1 MDIAQARFNMV
12 EQQVRP
18 WEVLHQD
25 ILDLM
30 LELPREIFV
39 NPLYKNLAYVDA
51 ALPLS
56 YGETMLMPKLV
67 GRLLQN
73 LSLKSNETVLEV
85 GTGSGYLTALLAKS
99 AKQVC
104 SLDRIAE
111 FSQQAAVRLQQLN
124 ISNVMFETADI
135 FKQLPSP
142 QSYDVIVLTGSVETL
157 SRELEEALKI
167 GGRLF
172 AVIGCLPVMQAILLT
187 RVTETQWASEYLF
200 ETDIPS
206 LVGMPSSNSFVF

>member
-25 ILDLM
+25 VLDLM

-39 NPLYKNLAYVDA
+39 NPLHKNLAYADT
-51 ALPLS
+51 ALPLGK
-56 YGETMLMPKLV
+56 GEVMLMPKLA

-73 LSLKSNETVLEV
+73 LSLKPSDSVLEV

-99 AKQVC
+99 AKQVR

-111 FSQQAAVRLQQLN
+111 FSQQAAQRLQQLN
-124 ISNVMFETADI
+124 ISNVAFETADI

-142 QSYDVIVLTGSVETL
+142 QSYDAIVLTGSIETL
-157 SRELEEALKI
+157 PRELEEALKI

-172 AVIGCLPVMQAILLT
+172 AVIGRLPVMQAILIT
-187 RVTETQWASEYLF
+187 RVSETQWTSEYLF

-206 LVGMPSSNSFVF
+206 LIGMQPSNSFVF

>member
-25 ILDLM
+25 VLDLM

-39 NPLYKNLAYVDA
+39 NPLHKNLAYADT
-51 ALPLS
+51 ALPLGK
-56 YGETMLMPKLV
+56 GEVMLMPKLA

-73 LSLKSNETVLEV
+73 LSLKPSDSVLEV

-99 AKQVC
+99 AKQVR

-111 FSQQAAVRLQQLN
+111 FSQQAAQRLQQLN
-124 ISNVMFETADI
+124 ISNVTFETADI

-142 QSYDVIVLTGSVETL
+142 QSYDAIVLTGSIETL
-157 SRELEEALKI
+157 PRELEEALKI

-172 AVIGCLPVMQAILLT
+172 AVIGRLPVMQAILIT
-187 RVTETQWASEYLF
+187 RVSETQWTSEYLF

-206 LVGMPSSNSFVF
+206 LIGMQPSNSFVF

>member
-18 WEVLHQD
+18 WEVLNQD
-25 ILDLM
+25 VLDLM
-30 LELPREIFV
+30 LELPREMFV
-39 NPLYKNLAYVDA
+39 NPLHKNLAYADV
-51 ALPLS
+51 ALPLGH
-56 YGETMLMPKLV
+56 GEVALMPKLA

-73 LSLKSNETVLEV
+73 LSLKPSDTVLEV

-99 AKQVC
+99 AQQIC

-111 FSQQAAVRLQQLN
+111 FSQQAAARLQQLG
-124 ISNVMFETADI
+124 ISNVTFETADI

-142 QSYDVIVLTGSVETL
+142 QSYDAIVLTGSVESL
-157 SRELEEALKI
+157 PRELEEALKV

-172 AVIGCLPVMQAILLT
+172 AVVGRMPVMQAILLT
-187 RVTETQWASEYLF
+187 RVSETQWTSEYLF
-200 ETDIPS
+200 ETDLPA
-206 LVGMPSSNSFVF
+206 LVGMPVSNTFVF

>member
-25 ILDLM
+25 VLDLM

-39 NPLYKNLAYVDA
+39 NPLYKNLAYADT
-51 ALPLS
+51 ALPLGK
-56 YGETMLMPKLV
+56 GEVMLMPKLV
-67 GRLLQN
+67 GRLLQS
-73 LSLKSNETVLEV
+73 LSLKPSDSVLEI

-99 AKQVC
+99 AKQVH

-111 FSQQAAVRLQQLN
+111 FSHQAAQRLQQLN
-124 ISNVMFETADI
+124 ILNVTFETADI

-142 QSYDVIVLTGSVETL
+142 QSYDAIVLTGSIETL
-157 SRELEEALKI
+157 PRELEEALKI

-172 AVIGCLPVMQAILLT
+172 AVIGRLPVMQAILIT
-187 RVTETQWASEYLF
+187 RVTDTQWTSEYLF

-206 LVGMPSSNSFVF
+206 LIGMQPSNSFVF